1 MKRIL
6 TLAAFA
12 AFLCA
17 NGRASGAIREDISG
31 MYSFL
36 RDGES
41 VQLNLQDGKLSGWVT
56 TYGFLESDKDTLV
69 DRFFKK
75 ASLQGDQVYFITKP
89 LHGCWLEFTGRVE
102 RSDVPTRAKEG
113 YFRLTGNLTEY
124 TTDADDKVSA
134 KRRDIVFKL
143 AADGSDIRANK

>member
-6 TLAAFA
+6 ALLGFA
-12 AFLCA
+12 ALLCA
-17 NGRASGAIREDISG
+17 GAQAAIHEDISG

-41 VQLNLQDGKLSGWVT
+41 IQLNLQDGKLSGWVT

-69 DRFFKK
+69 DRFFQK
-75 ASLQGDQVYFITKP
+75 ATLRDDQVYFITKP

-102 RSDVPTRAKEG
+102 RGEAATRAKEG
-113 YFRLTGNLTEY
+113 YFRLSGNLTEY
-124 TTDADDKVSA
+124 ATDADGRVSA
-134 KRRDIVFKL
+134 KRRDVVFKL
-143 AADGSDIRANK
+143 SSDGSDVSANR